1 MTQDSEKWWYATAV
15 QSGTNLPMS
24 AKAATKEEVDTEL
37 FGRAYAANRSSVRYY
52 RVDAPE

>member
-37 FGRAYAANRSSVRYY
+37 FGRAYAANRSSVRY
-52 RVDAPE
+52 